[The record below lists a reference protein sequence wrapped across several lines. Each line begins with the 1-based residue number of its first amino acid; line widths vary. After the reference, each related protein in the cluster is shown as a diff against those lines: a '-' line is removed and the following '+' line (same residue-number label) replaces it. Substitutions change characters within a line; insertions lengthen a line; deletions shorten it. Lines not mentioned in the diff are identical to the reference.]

1 MVKLIQLTI
10 AILLTFI
17 VTTTSSQ
24 AHSHNRSQSFSDWEI
39 TDNIATAVF
48 TAKSRE
54 ITRLQSQSQS
64 NQSLDTLLVGHLI
77 SAISVSQDSLP
88 CSSTEVVRPIPS
100 ALGYVRVRLVFDCG
114 ASLGDI
120 SISINSFF
128 NVASS
133 HVHYA
138 NMSLNG
144 EPSYQYLFTNKQR
157 QHEITNQLATSS
169 HWFDSIT
176 QFVLIGIEHIFGGID
191 HIAFL
196 LALLLLLRSLKVLVW
211 MITGFT
217 LGHSITLALAALG
230 WVIPDLD
237 IVEAAIGFTIALVAV
252 QNIAV
257 LTGNHRQITYFS
269 VAGLLLIV
277 LINLIWNIGLSALS
291 GLGLALFTLAYLWN
305 SADEHLSANLR
316 LVTSVIFGL
325 IHGFGFASALTET
338 GLANTQL
345 LPALLG
351 FNLGIELGQIVII
364 AVVWALLQQIRQS
377 RFLTDTRLVIDLVS
391 AALCGLGLYW
401 FIGRSYG
408 II

>member
-54 ITRLQSQSQS
+54 ITRLQSQS

-211 MITGFT
+211 MVTGFT

-230 WVIPDLD
+230 WIIPDLD

>member
-54 ITRLQSQSQS
+54 ITRLQSQS

-211 MITGFT
+211 IVTGFT

>member
-54 ITRLQSQSQS
+54 ITRLQSQR

-211 MITGFT
+211 MVTGFT

-230 WVIPDLD
+230 WIIPDLD

>member
-54 ITRLQSQSQS
+54 ITRLQSQS

-305 SADEHLSANLR
+305 STDEHLSANLR

-338 GLANTQL
+338 GLASTQL

-364 AVVWALLQQIRQS
+364 SVVWALLQQIRQS

>member
-54 ITRLQSQSQS
+54 ITRLQSQS

-305 SADEHLSANLR
+305 SADEHLSADLR

-338 GLANTQL
+338 GLASTQL

>member
-54 ITRLQSQSQS
+54 ITRLQSQS

-77 SAISVSQDSLP
+77 SAISVSQDNLP

-138 NMSLNG
+138 NMSLNR

-291 GLGLALFTLAYLWN
+291 SLGLALFTLAYLWN
-305 SADEHLSANLR
+305 SADEHLSADLR

-338 GLANTQL
+338 GLASTQL

-364 AVVWALLQQIRQS
+364 SVVWALLQQIRQS

>member
-54 ITRLQSQSQS
+54 ITRLQSQS

-211 MITGFT
+211 MVTGFT

-338 GLANTQL
+338 GLASTQL

-364 AVVWALLQQIRQS
+364 SVVWALLQQIRQS

>member
-54 ITRLQSQSQS
+54 ITRLQSQS

-211 MITGFT
+211 MVTGFT

-230 WVIPDLD
+230 WIIPDLD

-305 SADEHLSANLR
+305 STDEHLSANLR

-338 GLANTQL
+338 GLASTQL

>member
-1 MVKLIQLTI
+1 MVKLIPLTI

-54 ITRLQSQSQS
+54 ITRLQSQR

-100 ALGYVRVRLVFDCG
+100 ALGYVRVKLVFDCG

-211 MITGFT
+211 MVTGFT

-230 WVIPDLD
+230 WIIPDLD

>member
-54 ITRLQSQSQS
+54 ITRLQSQS

-157 QHEITNQLATSS
+157 QHEITNQRATSS

-211 MITGFT
+211 MVTGFT

>member
-54 ITRLQSQSQS
+54 ITRLQSQS

-230 WVIPDLD
+230 WIIPDLD

>member
-54 ITRLQSQSQS
+54 ITRLQSQS
-64 NQSLDTLLVGHLI
+64 NQSLDTLLVDHLI

>member
-54 ITRLQSQSQS
+54 ITRLQSQS
-64 NQSLDTLLVGHLI
+64 NQSLDTLLVSHLI

-157 QHEITNQLATSS
+157 QHEITNQRATSS

-211 MITGFT
+211 MITCFT

-269 VAGLLLIV
+269 VAALLLIV

-291 GLGLALFTLAYLWN
+291 SLGLALFTLAYLWN

-338 GLANTQL
+338 GLASTQL

-364 AVVWALLQQIRQS
+364 AAVWTLLQQIRQS

>member
-54 ITRLQSQSQS
+54 ITRLQSQS

-120 SISINSFF
+120 SITINSFF

-138 NMSLNG
+138 NMSING

-305 SADEHLSANLR
+305 SADEYLSANLS

-338 GLANTQL
+338 GLASTQL

>member
-24 AHSHNRSQSFSDWEI
+24 AHSHNRSQSFSDWGI

-54 ITRLQSQSQS
+54 VTRLQSQT
-64 NQSLDTLLVGHLI
+64 NQSLDTLLVSHLI
-77 SAISVSQDSLP
+77 SAISVSQDNLP
-88 CSSTEVVRPIPS
+88 CSSTEVARPIPS
-100 ALGYVRVRLVFDCG
+100 ALGYVRVRLAFDCG

-157 QHEITNQLATSS
+157 QHEITNQLASS
-169 HWFDSIT
+169 RHWFGSVT
-176 QFVLIGIEHIFGGID
+176 QFLLIGIEHIFGGID

-196 LALLLLLRSLKVLVW
+196 LALLLLLRSLKALVW
-211 MITGFT
+211 MVTGFT
-217 LGHSITLALAALG
+217 LGHSITLALATLG

-237 IVEAAIGFTIALVAV
+237 IVEAAIGFTIALVAI

-257 LTGNHRQITYFS
+257 LTGKHRQITYFS

-316 LVTSVIFGL
+316 LLTSVIFGL

-338 GLANTQL
+338 GLASAQL

-364 AVVWALLQQIRQS
+364 AVVWVLLQQMRQS
-377 RFLTDTRLVIDLVS
+377 RFITDTRLVIDLVS

>member
-1 MVKLIQLTI
+1 MVKLIPLTI

-54 ITRLQSQSQS
+54 ITRLQSQS

-316 LVTSVIFGL
+316 LVMSVVFGL

>member
-1 MVKLIQLTI
+1 MVKLIQLTV
-10 AILLTFI
+10 AILLTFSVI
-17 VTTTSSQ
+17 TTSSQ
-24 AHSHNRSQSFSDWEI
+24 AHAHNRSQSFSDWEI

-54 ITRLQSQSQS
+54 ITRLQSQT
-64 NQSLDTLLVGHLI
+64 NQSLDTLLVSHLI
-77 SAISVSQDSLP
+77 SAVSVSQDNLP
-88 CSSTEVVRPIPS
+88 CSSTDVARPIPS
-100 ALGYVRVRLVFDCG
+100 ALGYVRVRLAFDCG

-138 NMSLNG
+138 NISLNG

-157 QHEITNQLATSS
+157 QHEITSQLASS
-169 HWFDSIT
+169 RHWFDRVT
-176 QFVLIGIEHIFGGID
+176 QFLLIGVEHIFGGID

-196 LALLLLLRSLKVLVW
+196 LALLLLLRSLKALVW
-211 MITGFT
+211 MVTGFT

-257 LTGNHRQITYFS
+257 LTGKYRQITYFS

-291 GLGLALFTLAYLWN
+291 GLGLALFTLFYLWN

-316 LVTSVIFGL
+316 LLASVIFGL
-325 IHGFGFASALTET
+325 IHGFGFASVLTET
-338 GLANTQL
+338 GLASAQL

-364 AVVWALLQQIRQS
+364 AVVWVLLQQIRQS
-377 RFLTDTRLVIDLVS
+377 RFITDTRLVIDLVS

>member
-1 MVKLIQLTI
+1 MVKLIPLTI

-54 ITRLQSQSQS
+54 ITRLQSQS

-211 MITGFT
+211 MVTGFT

>member
-54 ITRLQSQSQS
+54 ITRLQSQS

-305 SADEHLSANLR
+305 STDEHLSANLR

>member
-39 TDNIATAVF
+39 TENIATAVF

-54 ITRLQSQSQS
+54 ITRLQSQS

-88 CSSTEVVRPIPS
+88 CSTTEVVRPIPS
-100 ALGYVRVRLVFDCG
+100 SLGYVRVRLVFDCG
-114 ASLGDI
+114 TSLGDI

-157 QHEITNQLATSS
+157 QHEITNQRATSS

-305 SADEHLSANLR
+305 STDEHLSANLR
-316 LVTSVIFGL
+316 LMTSVIFGL

-338 GLANTQL
+338 GLASAQL

-391 AALCGLGLYW
+391 AALCGFGLYW

>member
-54 ITRLQSQSQS
+54 ITRLQSQS

-169 HWFDSIT
+169 HWFDSIP

-211 MITGFT
+211 MVTGFT

-230 WVIPDLD
+230 WIIPDLD

>member
-1 MVKLIQLTI
+1 
-10 AILLTFI
+10 
-17 VTTTSSQ
+17 
-24 AHSHNRSQSFSDWEI
+24 
-39 TDNIATAVF
+39 
-48 TAKSRE
+48 
-54 ITRLQSQSQS
+54 
-64 NQSLDTLLVGHLI
+64 
-77 SAISVSQDSLP
+77 
-88 CSSTEVVRPIPS
+88 
-100 ALGYVRVRLVFDCG
+100 
-114 ASLGDI
+114 
-120 SISINSFF
+120 
-128 NVASS
+128 
-133 HVHYA
+133 
-138 NMSLNG
+138 MSLNR

-211 MITGFT
+211 MVTGFT

-230 WVIPDLD
+230 WIIPDLD

>member
-24 AHSHNRSQSFSDWEI
+24 AHSHNRSQSFSDWKI

-54 ITRLQSQSQS
+54 ITRLQSQS

-138 NMSLNG
+138 NMSLNR

-157 QHEITNQLATSS
+157 RHEITNQLATSS

-196 LALLLLLRSLKVLVW
+196 LALLLLLRSLKVLV
-211 MITGFT
+211 MMVTGFT

-338 GLANTQL
+338 GLASTQL

>member
-1 MVKLIQLTI
+1 MVKLIPLTI

-54 ITRLQSQSQS
+54 ITRLQSQS

>member
-54 ITRLQSQSQS
+54 ITRLQSQS

-230 WVIPDLD
+230 WIIPDLD

-291 GLGLALFTLAYLWN
+291 GLGLALFTLVYLWN

>member
-1 MVKLIQLTI
+1 MVKLIPLTI

-54 ITRLQSQSQS
+54 ITRLQSQS

-138 NMSLNG
+138 NMSLNR

-316 LVTSVIFGL
+316 LVTRVIFGL

-345 LPALLG
+345 FPALLG

>member
-54 ITRLQSQSQS
+54 ITRLQSQS
-64 NQSLDTLLVGHLI
+64 NQSLDTLLVDHLI
-77 SAISVSQDSLP
+77 SAISVSQDRLP

-138 NMSLNG
+138 NMSLNR

-211 MITGFT
+211 MVTGFT

-230 WVIPDLD
+230 WIIPDLD

-338 GLANTQL
+338 GLASTQL

>member
-1 MVKLIQLTI
+1 MVKLIPLTI

-54 ITRLQSQSQS
+54 ITRLQSQS

-211 MITGFT
+211 MVTGFT

-230 WVIPDLD
+230 WIIPDLD

>member
-54 ITRLQSQSQS
+54 ITRLQSQS

-138 NMSLNG
+138 NMSING

>member
-54 ITRLQSQSQS
+54 ITRLQTQT
-64 NQSLDTLLVGHLI
+64 NQSLDTLLANHLT
-77 SAISVSQDSLP
+77 SSISVSQDSLP
-88 CSSTEVVRPIPS
+88 CSRAETAKPMPS
-100 ALGYVRVRLVFDCG
+100 ALGYVRVKLVFDCDT
-114 ASLGDI
+114 SLGDL
-120 SISINSFF
+120 SIGINSFF
-128 NVASS
+128 NAASS

-138 NMSLNG
+138 NVTLNG

-157 QHEITNQLATSS
+157 QHEITDQLAISAVTGLSAS
-169 HWFDSIT
+169 L
-176 QFVLIGIEHIFGGID
+176 QFVIIGVEHIFGGID

-196 LALLLLLRSLKVLVW
+196 LALLLLLRSLKGLIW

-269 VAGLLLIV
+269 VAALLLNV
-277 LINLIWNIGLSALS
+277 LINLTWNIGLSVLS
-291 GLGLALFTLAYLWN
+291 GLGLALFALAYLWN
-305 SADEHLSANLR
+305 STDEQESANLR
-316 LVTSVIFGL
+316 LVTSIVFGL

-338 GLANTQL
+338 GLASAQL
-345 LPALLG
+345 VPALLG
-351 FNLGIELGQIVII
+351 FNLGIELGQIAII
-364 AVVWALLQQIRQS
+364 TAIWVLLQQIRQS
-377 RFLTDTRLVIDLVS
+377 RLLNDTS
-391 AALCGLGLYW
+391 
-401 FIGRSYG
+401 
-408 II
+408 

>member
-1 MVKLIQLTI
+1 MVKLIPLTI

-54 ITRLQSQSQS
+54 ITRLQSQS

-77 SAISVSQDSLP
+77 SAISVSQDSLH

-211 MITGFT
+211 MVTGFT

-230 WVIPDLD
+230 WIIPDLD

-291 GLGLALFTLAYLWN
+291 SLGLALFTLAYLWN

>member
-54 ITRLQSQSQS
+54 ITRLQSQS

-377 RFLTDTRLVIDLVS
+377 RFLTDTRIVIDLVS

>member
-1 MVKLIQLTI
+1 MVKLIPLTI

-54 ITRLQSQSQS
+54 ITRLQSQS

-100 ALGYVRVRLVFDCG
+100 ALGYVRVKLVFDCG

-211 MITGFT
+211 MVTGFT

-230 WVIPDLD
+230 WIIPDLD

>member
-54 ITRLQSQSQS
+54 ITRLQSQS

-114 ASLGDI
+114 TSLGDI

-211 MITGFT
+211 MVTGFT

-230 WVIPDLD
+230 WIIPDLD

-305 SADEHLSANLR
+305 STDEHLSANLR

>member
-1 MVKLIQLTI
+1 MVKLIPLTI

-54 ITRLQSQSQS
+54 ITRLQSQS

-138 NMSLNG
+138 NMSLNR

>member
-24 AHSHNRSQSFSDWEI
+24 AYSHNRSQSFSDWEI

-54 ITRLQSQSQS
+54 ITRLQSQS

>member
-54 ITRLQSQSQS
+54 ITRLQSQS
-64 NQSLDTLLVGHLI
+64 NQSLDTLLVSHLI

-157 QHEITNQLATSS
+157 QHEITNQRATSS

-237 IVEAAIGFTIALVAV
+237 IVEASIGFTIALVAV

-269 VAGLLLIV
+269 VASLLLIV

-291 GLGLALFTLAYLWN
+291 SLGLALFTLAYLWN

-338 GLANTQL
+338 GLASTQL

-364 AVVWALLQQIRQS
+364 AAVWALLQQIRQS

>member
-54 ITRLQSQSQS
+54 ITRLQSQS

-138 NMSLNG
+138 NMSLNR

-157 QHEITNQLATSS
+157 RHEITNQLATSS

-196 LALLLLLRSLKVLVW
+196 LALLLLLRSLKVLV
-211 MITGFT
+211 MMVTGFT

-338 GLANTQL
+338 GLASTQL